1 MIISGDDIGKIGI
14 GLASPEEIRSWSQ
27 GEVVES
33 ETINY
38 RTHRPERGGLY
49 AEEIFGP
56 ERDYECACGKY
67 RGRKYEGIECEKCG
81 VLVTDSQVRRINM
94 GHIELA
100 SPVVHFWF
108 LKGISSPLSKLLG
121 IKRNTLKKIAY
132 YETEPFQ
139 EERYIVTSSD
149 DIDVRVGETLYKSE
163 LEVLSQKKDFQ
174 AEPSYLIEEAPEV
187 RAGVAGEVSIDE
199 MKLENGEDISV
210 IRIGER
216 EYPVSPEAEIV
227 VGHGD
232 EVQEGDLLAE
242 SPIGP
247 SQVSRTKYSL
257 FKSVYSDIVGQ
268 NVLYDLDN
276 LIFLVTSVDESS
288 DFPLEVGDRI
298 WEISKRAYQRVYPGK
313 FEAYTGALGIKGV
326 LAHLDLEAI
335 SSQLKARYREETSKG
350 RKKRI
355 LNRLEVVEQLR
366 QSDNRPQ
373 DIILEII
380 PVLPPAL
387 RPMVQIGGGRFA
399 TTDLNDLYRRIIN
412 RNNRLKKLTE
422 IGAPEVIL
430 RNERRMLQ
438 EAVDALIH
446 NEKKDS
452 PIRGRDN
459 RPLKSLSERISGKHG
474 RLRRNLLGR
483 RVDYSGRA
491 VIVVNPRLK
500 LHQCGLP
507 KKMALEL
514 FKPFILQRMGDEIG
528 SDFDEVKNKA
538 LRGEIPE
545 IWNVLED
552 LVREHPILLNRAPTL
567 HRLGIQSFEPIL
579 VDGDAI
585 QIHPFV
591 CPPYNADFDGDQMAV
606 HLPLSQESIEE
617 SREIMGASH
626 NILKPA
632 NGEPI
637 TVPTQ
642 DQIFA
647 FYYLTIEDPEGEG
660 AGKYFTG
667 PKEAERAYRA
677 EALDLHAPIKIR
689 MDGRIEE
696 TTLGRM
702 KLNSKLPETLR
713 DYSKIFD
720 EGSIE
725 EAIMECYREYGNQRT
740 VQLLDDLKE
749 LGFKYATSSGLT
761 MSIKDCSIP
770 PEKGDI
776 LDNSYRRVGEIN
788 GMYSRGLITAQERR
802 SAVIDVWRNT
812 VDEVEEATM
821 KNFQKEKFNPVYS
834 IVKSGARGS
843 ASQAKQ
849 LAGMRGPMAKPS
861 GEIIEMPVVSN
872 FREGLDVMEYFI
884 STHGGR
890 KGAAD
895 TALKTADAGY
905 LTRRLVDA
913 TEEIVVRE
921 EDCGTGNGVE
931 IDPLRYDDGRVIEG
945 EGVSGRLYGRV
956 ASETHEF
963 DGEVLVEK
971 GQLIGRNLAQELGE
985 KQYHLQ
991 TDGPDFMEK
1000 VIGTK
1005 SVDKVR
1011 DPTTDVVIVRQDETI
1026 TGYLAELILESGI
1039 DSLTVRPT
1047 IRVRSPLTCETKR
1060 GVCQKCY
1067 GVDLTTHELVQL
1079 GQAVG
1084 VIAAQAIGE
1093 PGTQLTMRT
1102 FHTGG
1107 VVGKDITQGLPRAEE
1122 LFEARKKLKSIQAQV
1137 CDISGHVVDIDAT
1150 EEGKERVNI
1159 EGEEKVVRIPAQL
1172 LNVEP
1177 GDVVDPQDIIAQP
1190 STLEGELR
1198 VLEQEDVRKLYILD
1212 GDGGDRIYY
1221 LPEGV
1226 NSSINSGQKVEEG
1239 SPITEPFHKGPV
1251 VARHDGVVEDIAE
1264 DGERTVII
1272 KGEDDQRI
1280 KYKIPYGARKRVKVG
1295 DKVEKG
1301 EKISTRS
1308 RPIQLKAKGPGVA
1321 VVSNGMVIIYSPQGE
1336 GKEYVLTSDL
1346 KLVKNEGE
1354 KVSKGEKLF
1363 DLDIPA
1369 GGPVVIDEVGE
1380 IKERIVEVSFHYES
1394 SIILSN
1400 PPVVDVGDKVREGD
1414 LLSKGVVSP
1423 HHLLKVAGVREVRDY
1438 LLTEIHKVYKSQ
1450 GVDISDKHI
1459 EIVIRQML
1467 NNVSV
1472 QDPGDSGLFP
1482 NQLLILEEFREIVR
1496 KLSEENK
1503 EIRRRREELV
1513 GQVLTEDI
1521 VDSAGRTVAEAG
1533 EELTNDLLRVAI
1545 DKEVEEVV
1553 IEGEE
1558 GEEEVRERIREK
1570 RLPVGE
1576 RILLRVSKSALETKS
1591 FLSAASFQRTT
1602 GVLREAA
1609 IRSDV
1614 DHLEG
1619 LKPNVIISKKI
1630 PVGTGY
1636 REKRAD

>member
-1 MIISGDDIGKIGI
+1 MIISGDDIKKVGI

-27 GEVVES
+27 GEVIES

-132 YETEPFQ
+132 YETELLQ
-139 EERYIVTSSD
+139 EEQYIITSSQD
-149 DIDVRVGETLYKSE
+149 PDLKAGETLYKSE
-163 LEVLSQKKDFQ
+163 LEILSHKKDFQ
-174 AEPSYLIEEAPEV
+174 VEPCYLLEETPEV
-187 RAGVAGEVSIDE
+187 KAGVEGEVAIE
-199 MKLENGEDISV
+199 QMKLANGEGINV
-210 IRIGER
+210 IKIKDK
-216 EYPVSPEAEIV
+216 EYPLSPDVEIMV
-227 VGHGD
+227 NDGD
-232 EVQEGDLLAE
+232 TVEKGDLLAE
-242 SPIGP
+242 SP
-247 SQVSRTKYSL
+247 VSSSLVSKTKFSL
-257 FKSVYSDIVGQ
+257 FKSVYSGIEG
-268 NVLYDLDN
+268 NNAIYELDN
-276 LIFLVTSVDESS
+276 LIFLITSVNEKS
-288 DFPLEVGDRI
+288 DFPLKVGDRI
-298 WEISKRAYQRVYPGK
+298 WEISKRAYEKAYPDQ
-313 FEAYTGALGIKGV
+313 FEAHTGAKGIKGV
-326 LAHLDLEAI
+326 LASLDLNEI
-335 SSQLKARYREETSKG
+335 SSSLKIRYREETSKG

-366 QSDNRPQ
+366 KSDNRTQ
-373 DIILEII
+373 DIVLEII

-387 RPMVQIGGGRFA
+387 RPMVQIGGGKFA

-412 RNNRLKKLTE
+412 RNNRLKKLKE

-474 RLRRNLLGR
+474 RMRRNLLGR

-491 VIVVNPRLK
+491 VIVVNPTLK
-500 LHQCGLP
+500 LRQCGLP

-514 FKPFILQRMGDEIG
+514 FKPFILQRLGNEIG

-538 LRGEIPE
+538 LKGEIPE
-545 IWNVLED
+545 IWNVLEE
-552 LVREHPILLNRAPTL
+552 LVKEHPVLLNRAPTL
-567 HRLGIQSFEPIL
+567 HRLGIQSFEPLL

-585 QIHPFV
+585 QIHPLV

-606 HLPLSQESIEE
+606 HLPLSQEAVEE
-617 SREIMGASH
+617 SREIMAATK
-626 NILKPA
+626 NILSPA
-632 NGEPI
+632 NGEPLSI
-637 TVPTQ
+637 PTQ

-647 FYYLTIEDPEGEG
+647 FYYLTIEDPDGKG

-667 PKEAERAYRA
+667 PPEAERAYQA
-677 EALDLHAPIKIR
+677 EALDLHSPIKVKI
-689 MDGRIEE
+689 DGKIYE
-696 TTLGRM
+696 TTLGRV
-702 KLNSKLPETLR
+702 KLNSKLPKTLR
-713 DYSKIFD
+713 DYSKTYD
-720 EGSIE
+720 EGEIE
-725 EAIMECYREYGNQRT
+725 ETIMQCYREYGDERC
-740 VQLLDDLKE
+740 VLLLDDLKE
-749 LGFKYATSSGLT
+749 LGFEYATSSGLT
-761 MSIKDCSIP
+761 MSIKDCRIP
-770 PEKGDI
+770 PEKEEI
-776 LDNSYRRVGEIN
+776 LENSYRRVGGIN
-788 GMYSRGLITAQERR
+788 EMYDRGLITAEERR
-802 SAVIDVWRNT
+802 IAVIDVWRST

-821 KNFQKEKFNPVYS
+821 KNFQKERFNPIYS

-843 ASQAKQ
+843 ANQAKQ

-921 EDCGTGNGVE
+921 EDCKTGNGVE
-931 IDPLRYDDGRVIEG
+931 INPLRYDDGRIIEG
-945 EGVSGRLYGRV
+945 EDVADRLYGRV
-956 ASETHEF
+956 VSETVEY
-963 DGEVLVEK
+963 DGEVLVKK
-971 GQLIGRNLAQELGE
+971 GQLIDRDTAGQLGNVE
-985 KQYHLQ
+985 YQLE
-991 TDGPDFMEK
+991 TDETDFVEK
-1000 VIGTK
+1000 VVGTK
-1005 SVDKVR
+1005 SIAKIR
-1011 DPTTDVVIVRQDETI
+1011 DPDTDVVLVKRDETI
-1026 TGYLAELILESGI
+1026 TGYLADRILESDI
-1039 DSLTVRPT
+1039 KSLTVRPT

-1060 GVCQKCY
+1060 GVCQICY
-1067 GVDLTTHELVQL
+1067 GLDLSTHQLVQL

-1122 LFEARKKLKSIQAQV
+1122 LFEARKKLKSIQAEV
-1137 CDISGHVVDIDAT
+1137 CDISGHVMDIGST
-1150 EEGKERVNI
+1150 EEGKEKVNI
-1159 EGEEKVVRIPAQL
+1159 RGEGKKVRIPTQL
-1172 LNVEP
+1172 LNVEE
-1177 GDVVDPQDIIAQP
+1177 GDVVDPHDIISRSSP
-1190 STLEGELR
+1190 LEGDLR
-1198 VLEQEDVRKLYILD
+1198 ILAQGTARKLYILD
-1212 GDGGDRIYY
+1212 GEDGDRIYY

-1226 NSSINSGQKVEEG
+1226 KSTINTGQKVKEG
-1239 SPITEPFHKGPV
+1239 TPITEPFHRGPIL
-1251 VARHDGVVEDIAE
+1251 ARQAGVVEEIAE
-1264 DGERTVII
+1264 NEGRTLVVRGEN
-1272 KGEDDQRI
+1272 DQLT
-1280 KYKIPYGARKRVKVG
+1280 KYKIPYGARKRVEVG
-1295 DKVEKG
+1295 DEVEKS
-1301 EKISTRS
+1301 EKLSTRS
-1308 RPIQLKAKGPGVA
+1308 RPIQLKAENPGVA
-1321 VVSNGMVIIYSPQGE
+1321 VVSNGVVIIYDPAHKE
-1336 GKEYVLTSDL
+1336 KEYILTSDL
-1346 KLVKNEGE
+1346 KLMKGEGDR
-1354 KVSKGEKLF
+1354 VSKGEALF
-1363 DLDIPA
+1363 QLDIPA
-1369 GGPVVIDEVGE
+1369 GGPVVIEEVGQAE
-1380 IKERIVEVSFHYES
+1380 NGTVDVKFHYES
-1394 SIILSN
+1394 SIVLST
-1400 PPVVDVGDKVREGD
+1400 PPVVGVGDKVGEGD

-1423 HHLLKVAGVREVRDY
+1423 HLLLKVAGVREVRDY

-1450 GVDISDKHI
+1450 GVDINDKHI

-1472 QDPGDSGLFP
+1472 QDPGDSELFP
-1482 NQLLILEEFREIVR
+1482 NQLLILEEFRDIVR
-1496 KLSEENK
+1496 KLSQENR
-1503 EIRRRREELV
+1503 EIRRHREELV
-1513 GQVLTEDI
+1513 NSVLSEEI
-1521 VDSAGRTVAEAG
+1521 KDSEGRIIAEAG
-1533 EELTNDLLRVAI
+1533 EEFTEDILRTAI
-1545 DKEVEEVV
+1545 DEGVTEVV
-1553 IEGEE
+1553 VEDEE
-1558 GEEEVRERIREK
+1558 DGRRRERIKEK

-1602 GVLREAA
+1602 SILREAA
-1609 IRSDV
+1609 IQSEV

-1636 REKRAD
+1636 RPKKD